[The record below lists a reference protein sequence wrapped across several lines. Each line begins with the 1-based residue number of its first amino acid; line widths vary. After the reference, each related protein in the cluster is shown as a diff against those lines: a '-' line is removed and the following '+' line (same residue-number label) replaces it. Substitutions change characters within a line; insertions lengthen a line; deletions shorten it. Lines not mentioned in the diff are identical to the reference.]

1 MMEGS
6 IETHTLL
13 FEIQYKLNINTIK
26 EFEGYSL

>member
-1 MMEGS
+1 MMEES
-6 IETHTLL
+6 IKTHSLS